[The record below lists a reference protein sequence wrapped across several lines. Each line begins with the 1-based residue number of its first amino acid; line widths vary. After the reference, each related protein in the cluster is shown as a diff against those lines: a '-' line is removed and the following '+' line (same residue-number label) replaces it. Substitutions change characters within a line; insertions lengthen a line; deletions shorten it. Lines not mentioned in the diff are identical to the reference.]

1 MFEFYLKD
9 LFAGASLE
17 ISFKFNG
24 KEFAFPVKI
33 KKVTK
38 ETTYTEVIK
47 LKEQVLP
54 LDKFDFP
61 INLTYFR
68 INNKP
73 VIWEDCKVSVT
84 KDNSGEYFFAFP
96 NDINGKV
103 LNRRKNFR
111 IDIDLEADVL
121 LNNKVKFKG
130 TVKDLSSSGFSILI
144 DNHVTLNEKEAI
156 TIVFTDTKLNK
167 HLKLSGKIV
176 RVVSVDKENLYGCI
190 ISFYNSNLDHYLNLK
205 QRELLIK
212 HAQANNR
219 LTL

>member
-9 LFAGASLE
+9 LFDGTSVE
-17 ISFKFNG
+17 ISFSFNG

-47 LKEQVLP
+47 LKDQVLP
-54 LDKFDFP
+54 LDKCDFP

-73 VIWEDCKVSVT
+73 VIWENCEVSLI
-84 KDNSGEYFFAFP
+84 KEKSGEFLFAFP

-111 IDIDLEADVL
+111 IDIDLEADIL

-130 TVKDLSSSGFSILI
+130 IVKDLSSSGFSILI
-144 DNHVTLNEKEAI
+144 DNHVTLKEKESLA
-156 TIVFTDTKLNK
+156 IVFDDIKLNK

-176 RVVSVDKENLYGCI
+176 RIESKEKENLYGCI
-190 ISFYNSNLDHYLNLK
+190 ISFYNSNLDQYLNLK